1 MEVPQ
6 MELSQVL
13 SWIGFV
19 TGLSIGVPQIV
30 KTVKTKSAR
39 DLSATTFCLILITCS
54 CMLVRAIVIRE
65 IAFICYY
72 SFLIL
77 INVLQLYLIWRYR
90 GERNTKAEP
99 DRLP

>member
-1 MEVPQ
+1 

-19 TGLSIGVPQIV
+19 TGMSIGVPQLV
-30 KTVKTKSAR
+30 KTIKTKSAR

-72 SFLIL
+72 FFLIL
-77 INVLQLYLIWRYR
+77 SNLLQLYLIWRYR
-90 GERNTKAEP
+90 GGTDTRAEP
-99 DRLP
+99 DRLS

>member
-1 MEVPQ
+1 MPV
-6 MELSQVL
+6 SQVL

-19 TGLSIGVPQIV
+19 TGMSIGVPQLV
-30 KTVKTKSAR
+30 KTIKTRSAR

-65 IAFICYY
+65 TALVCYY

-77 INVLQLYLIWRYR
+77 ANLLQLTLIWRYR
-90 GERNTKAEP
+90 
-99 DRLP
+99 D